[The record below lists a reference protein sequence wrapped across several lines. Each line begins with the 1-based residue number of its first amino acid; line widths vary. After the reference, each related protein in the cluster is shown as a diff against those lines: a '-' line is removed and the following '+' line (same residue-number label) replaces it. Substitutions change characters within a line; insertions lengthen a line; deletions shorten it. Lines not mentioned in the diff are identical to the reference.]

1 MAEKDTD
8 TCSDP
13 EKTGEPGT
21 TGRGS
26 NGQFLSGVSGNPN
39 GRPAGRRNKA
49 SEMLESM
56 MAEDWRAVADG
67 LMEAAKQ
74 GNASA
79 AKIVLDRVAPRP
91 RGRPVYLDLP
101 PVTNA
106 EEVDKAL
113 NVVLAAV
120 GDGAVTPSEAAT
132 IAGILEA
139 KRRVI
144 ETTMLD
150 NRVQKIERA
159 LEGTTRD

>member
-1 MAEKDTD
+1 MGKW
-8 TCSDP
+8 
-13 EKTGEPGT
+13 KRGESGT

-26 NGQFLSGVSGNPN
+26 NGQFSPGVSGNPH
-39 GRPAGRRNKA
+39 GRPVGRRNKS

-79 AKIVLDRVAPRP
+79 ARVVLDRVAPRP

-120 GDGAVTPSEAAT
+120 GDGTVTPSEAAT

-144 ETTMLD
+144 ETTVLT
-150 NRVQKIERA
+150 NPVQLIESSLA
-159 LEGTTRD
+159 TADRD